1 MNDGNLEDT
10 FSFNSLMPKGLLK
23 INFFFTEIHAP
34 TVHGFGQHNGL
45 LNVNNKH
52 QIYVVVVLFK
62 IEFQEKLI

>member
-10 FSFNSLMPKGLLK
+10 FPFNSLMSKGLLE
-23 INFFFTEIHAP
+23 INFFVTKIHAP
-34 TVHGFGQHNGL
+34 IVHGFCPHNGL

>member
-1 MNDGNLEDT
+1 
-10 FSFNSLMPKGLLK
+10 MPKGLLK
-23 INFFFTEIHAP
+23 INFFFSEIHAP